1 NTRTNTNHNRSPPD
15 SRTTTPRK
23 PGQITVSAKPGSDQ
37 LERVGATTSS
47 STRLPPY
54 RNAPRPGRRALAW
67 APLPP
72 ASLLLLPTPLPP
84 IPLARLSLTSS
95 PPARPLAV
103 AGPERP
109 GKLLRPRQ
117 RLRTP
122 GDGDLRGL
130 AQERPVLGQEFSR
143 HRELGGAQVGIRRKR
158 RELALGKLQ
167 FKGVEGHI
175 RSGLEGARGDAVLD
189 ERRADQLDCDAI
201 ALEHHRQVGERFAP
215 VRYEVGG
222 TG

>member
-1 NTRTNTNHNRSPPD
+1 MRNPAR
-15 SRTTTPRK
+15 
-23 PGQITVSAKPGSDQ
+23 
-37 LERVGATTSS
+37 TSS
-47 STRLPPY
+47 ASTLARSSAAAHSTRRSNETALLWALLPL
-54 RNAPRPGRRALAW
+54 RPFYPHTAMRRGPLGAHSRGAS
-67 APLPP
+67 PLPP
-72 ASLLLLPTPLPP
+72 PPSLPTPLPP
-84 IPLARLSLTSS
+84 IPPASSPLTSS
-95 PPARPLAV
+95 PPARPLPV
-103 AGPERP
+103 AGPQRP

-175 RSGLEGARGDAVLD
+175 RRGLEGARGDAVLD